1 VTLYW
6 RSILFAIF
14 VFSYPI
20 FVFCFINEHE
30 RKHYNYCY
38 NAICELGI
46 ILTLGKYCYS
56 KWSAFK
62 DRKTIAVF
70 IFTLLSFTCFS
81 IGDFGF
87 YSNFIKESADTYMQ
101 GYLYEMCYTLTFG
114 FMAVALILH
123 FKIYTQHP
131 LVIAGIVAI
140 STMYFF
146 LTYHFLIAP
155 MYNIYYSHLPYYRYV
170 DIIIYNIFSS
180 IVLGISASYC
190 LRTLNLVEFMFLHSL
205 LFLLAFDLT
214 ETYQLIQVNIIHPQ
228 AIETTIAQ
236 FFWSLTVGSMFLIV
250 FLSWLHGQILFSH
263 KKNLTDWYSVR
274 VSLGLFIF
282 GMNMLFSLALLI
294 IRRYTIHNAI
304 DVSVLLTVI
313 LLCWS
318 ISNALAFKV
327 SSKFTEI
334 GALMGTHKV
343 KDVDFNSSNGL
354 RLENINKRL
363 NFSSEMNFIIE
374 QYNKMADQFNLRGKK
389 LIEFTNKKLIAEKH
403 IVKVQIAN
411 QLAHDI
417 ASPLEAIRTILTLPK
432 LDTDITRETLWTALS
447 SITDMVGRLHFRS
460 SGEQNSE
467 LKVYSAAA
475 TVEKIFIMKLA
486 EFSELQVSL
495 KLNITPTALNSFFKI
510 DLDSFRSIL
519 SNIINNSRDELAKIR
534 KDGQIIIEL
543 KKEEEAIFISVSDN
557 GSTISEARL
566 QQLNDG
572 SFNSSKHSYKPLG
585 IRSAKENL
593 NRYNWIIAFF

>member
-1 VTLYW
+1 
-6 RSILFAIF
+6 
-14 VFSYPI
+14 
-20 FVFCFINEHE
+20 
-30 RKHYNYCY
+30 
-38 NAICELGI
+38 
-46 ILTLGKYCYS
+46 
-56 KWSAFK
+56 
-62 DRKTIAVF
+62 
-70 IFTLLSFTCFS
+70 
-81 IGDFGF
+81 
-87 YSNFIKESADTYMQ
+87 M
-101 GYLYEMCYTLTFG
+101 
-114 FMAVALILH
+114 
-123 FKIYTQHP
+123 
-131 LVIAGIVAI
+131 
-140 STMYFF
+140 
-146 LTYHFLIAP
+146 
-155 MYNIYYSHLPYYRYV
+155 
-170 DIIIYNIFSS
+170 
-180 IVLGISASYC
+180 
-190 LRTLNLVEFMFLHSL
+190 
-205 LFLLAFDLT
+205 
-214 ETYQLIQVNIIHPQ
+214 
-228 AIETTIAQ
+228 
-236 FFWSLTVGSMFLIV
+236 
-250 FLSWLHGQILFSH
+250 
-263 KKNLTDWYSVR
+263 TDWYSVR